1 MRTTGGPRPLGQG
14 NAGRPGLPEHVWQT
28 VNDQHRLARLHALE
42 TIGTESDADFNRI
55 AQLAGNVMG
64 TPVALVSLLEA
75 KRQWFKARTGFERGE
90 TPIEQSFCA
99 HAIAAG
105 NDVMVVEDALHDP
118 RFAENPLVTGE
129 DHVRFYVGAPIV
141 VGGATLGTLCVLDRE
156 PRPRPSPEVL
166 AQLEAL
172 AALASSLFAL
182 KEGTRSGALARAALL
197 REEAR
202 KSVALDA
209 AGIASWVWDARS
221 DLVECDPLMQVLLG
235 MPQSTRLTAR
245 RIFSAIDRRDVG
257 QIERWFRTDLS
268 EGDEFAGEYRIR
280 HTDPVRWLAARGR
293 VIERDPEGRPALIFG
308 VNYDISEAK
317 SGEIRQRILLREL
330 NHRVKNTLATVQ
342 ALASQT
348 VRHARDPRE
357 FLEAFS
363 SRLQALGLAHG
374 LLSDHEWRGIRI
386 GDLVRREVKPFDD
399 PQRQRIAM
407 SGADILL
414 SPDQAVGLGLILHEL
429 ASNAMKYGSLS
440 VPDGTVELGWHVDG
454 RDADRQISVDWKES
468 GGPAVVPP
476 ERTGF
481 GSILIRRSL
490 AKVLS
495 SQVEHVFAPEG
506 VTARITMP
514 LDQQQD

>member
-1 MRTTGGPRPLGQG
+1 MGQG

-221 DLVECDPLMQVLLG
+221 DLVECDSLMQVLLG

-293 VIERDPEGRPALIFG
+293 VIERDSEGRPALIFG

-374 LLSDHEWRGIRI
+374 LLVRSRVARHPHRRSRAPGGQAFRRSAAAADRDQRGRHFAVARS
-386 GDLVRREVKPFDD
+386 GCRT
-399 PQRQRIAM
+399 
-407 SGADILL
+407 GAD
-414 SPDQAVGLGLILHEL
+414 
-429 ASNAMKYGSLS
+429 
-440 VPDGTVELGWHVDG
+440 
-454 RDADRQISVDWKES
+454 
-468 GGPAVVPP
+468 PA
-476 ERTGF
+476 RTGQQCHEVRL
-481 GSILIRRSL
+481 SIRAGRHGRTRLACGAGGMPIVRFPSTGRR
-490 AKVLS
+490 A
-495 SQVEHVFAPEG
+495 EG
-506 VTARITMP
+506 QP
-514 LDQQQD
+514 S